1 MRLVIGAFVR
11 LARPA
16 LLPERAPPI
25 KDDAASCNAEHDGQ
39 PARPC
44 RLSGGF
50 PAPVTLIGA
59 DSGDAG
65 EAGLRHPIRRHG
77 NFAGFAPLALL
88 IAPI

>member
-25 KDDAASCNAEHDGQ
+25 KDDAASCNAEPDGH
-39 PARPC
+39 PSRPC
-44 RLSGGF
+44 RLSGTF
-50 PAPVTLIGA
+50 APPS
-59 DSGDAG
+59 DFGDAG

-77 NFAGFAPLALL
+77 NFAGFAPQALL
-88 IAPI
+88 VVPI